1 MKNLLDSDW
10 LRAVQLNN
18 NNNIGFLS
26 TILKDSQAALPIIAK
41 HKTCVFLFQVEKAAL
56 IWSLLLL

>member
-18 NNNIGFLS
+18 NNNIDFLS
-26 TILKDSQAALPIIAK
+26 TILKDSQVSS
-41 HKTCVFLFQVEKAAL
+41 TQFLG
-56 IWSLLLL
+56 